1 MIDFCRKQ
9 ATTKQGQIKI
19 TLLFSVLFI
28 CAAVIGMTVF
38 AQPYAV
44 YATGERVAEPW
55 VVNVDGIPVA
65 VVDSEAAGEAV
76 ETGLRMH
83 YAGSDFE
90 DQQEIEMV
98 NEITITKYD
107 FDDAKTH
114 PVVMNGAEAVDYIIG
129 LNEMSVTPVVGF
141 RTTRYTSEEEE
152 IPFDTIEVEDD
163 GFALGETEVSQEGL
177 NGAKEITYFET
188 LINGKVVSSEA
199 VEETVTKEPVDKVV
213 VIGTKEPEPEPEPEP
228 EEEQI
233 QSSSSSGGQ
242 SSAYSGSAPS
252 GGTEGMEYIGTFT
265 ISAYTYEEGN
275 YATASGATPVP
286 YRTVAMNILPFGTEL
301 YIEGVGYVVVQD
313 RGGFPDDWIDLHI
326 GHDSCSS
333 WSMPRCKVYIV
344 H

>member
-1 MIDFCRKQ
+1 MIDFCKRQ
-9 ATTKQGQIKI
+9 TSTKQGQIKI

-28 CAAVIGMTVF
+28 CFAVIGMTVF

-55 VVNVDGIPVA
+55 VVNVDGVPIV
-65 VVDSEAAGEAV
+65 VVDSEAAGRAV

-98 NEITITKYD
+98 NEITVTKYD

-114 PVVMNGAEAVDYIIG
+114 PVVMNGADAVDYIIW
-129 LNEMSVTPVVGF
+129 LNEISEEPVVGF
-141 RTTRYTSEEEE
+141 QTTRYTAQVDE
-152 IPFDTIEVEDD
+152 IPYDTVEIEDD
-163 GFALGETEVSQEGL
+163 GFAVGETEVTQ
-177 NGAKEITYFET
+177 NGENGTKETTYFET
-188 LINGKVVSSEA
+188 LINGTVVSSEA

-213 VIGTKEPEPEPEPEP
+213 VIGTKEPEPEPEPE
-228 EEEQI
+228 EEEV
-233 QSSSSSGGQ
+233 QSAGSSSGSQ
-242 SSAYSGSAPS
+242 SSFSATS
-252 GGTEGMEYIGTFT
+252 ASTDGMEYIGTFT
-265 ISAYTYEEGN
+265 ISAYN
-275 YATASGATPVP
+275 YAEGQYSTASGAAPTP

-301 YIEGVGYVVVQD
+301 YIEGVGYVVVED

-326 GHDSCSS
+326 GNDSCSS
-333 WSMPRCKVYIV
+333 WGMPRCKVYIV